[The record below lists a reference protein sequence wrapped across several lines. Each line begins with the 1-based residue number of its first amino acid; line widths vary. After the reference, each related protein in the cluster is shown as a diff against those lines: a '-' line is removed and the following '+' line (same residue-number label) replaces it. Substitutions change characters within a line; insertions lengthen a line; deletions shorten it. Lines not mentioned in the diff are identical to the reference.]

1 MIVSFDYFLYS
12 NWMNLAAA
20 FVVKYKKILLLIIYI
35 VQESLKSLL
44 EDWLL
49 QIEWNII
56 GALLFAII
64 VDCEEFY
71 YYICTELHLR
81 LSNLKFG
88 GSVRHLTG
96 GEKKNERSSFF
107 VCLLLAFTNLADN
120 NIDFD
125 FIWMSWYDDLLR
137 SASVHYAATK
147 QVRFCLNNSQF
158 LLRENHLP
166 HSLLFYNDLW
176 KSKDPNK

>member
-1 MIVSFDYFLYS
+1 M
-12 NWMNLAAA
+12 
-20 FVVKYKKILLLIIYI
+20 KYNRCTIICYYRWLRRILLLYLYWTSSSTFKFK
-35 VQESLKSLL
+35 VRWE
-44 EDWLL
+44 
-49 QIEWNII
+49 
-56 GALLFAII
+56 
-64 VDCEEFY
+64 
-71 YYICTELHLR
+71 CTTFNR
-81 LSNLKFG
+81 
-88 GSVRHLTG
+88 G
-96 GEKKNERSSFF
+96 GEKNERSSFF